1 MYLKLTP
8 IFVQVFVHYL
18 YKCISL
24 QCPNYKEPCLVDC
37 LDKKR
42 PGNKS
47 RIASDKLYNQQVC
60 IEGRVNQGDRK
71 HGRPLLLM
79 VIFTDD
85 PADKV

>member
-24 QCPNYKEPCLVDC
+24 QCPSYKEPCLVDC
-37 LDKKR
+37 LDKKLA
-42 PGNKS
+42 NKKS

-71 HGRPLLLM
+71 HGRPFLLM

-85 PADKV
+85 PADRV